1 MNIKL
6 CKQWKERM
14 ARSKRKK
21 GNWRRKRRADIYT
34 AQYKEAKGRM

>member
-14 ARSKRKK
+14 GRSERKK
-21 GNWRRKRRADIYT
+21 GNWSRKRRADIYT
-34 AQYKEAKGRM
+34 VEYKEAKRRM